1 MRLHLD
7 QGSRGPDD
15 RILASCLLLATE
27 ATAVTLLTDDINL
40 ANKARANDLRV
51 ASSKDV
57 RTELSGGIVAYKEPS
72 KDVGG
77 HKDKGQST
85 RTQGPTKVNS
95 LKESEVVRGAVR
107 NLLEV
112 VLIREFKEAYG
123 EPLWRQVVAVAP
135 QPAPPHWDLE
145 TLFRLYKKHHI
156 AVFSLAFPSNGR
168 ELEESLD
175 RLQKCFKTNDQD
187 LLATALRVA
196 EVLGAKP
203 THQDVVQSTKGVL
216 NQRETGDK
224 PGAPVADLFNLAWQQ
239 IATCASNYARAFNV
253 QCSLPEVQS
262 DVGSLRPPFDQVASL
277 LSSVTGLQEALV
289 SSASDQSE
297 GNLQRLQVRLVEL
310 SLGLERPAPSLGVRD
325 LSCWVKDN
333 PELVGQ
339 GLRQIEGVRNILAV
353 CLANQ

>member
-51 ASSKDV
+51 ASSRNV

-72 KDVGG
+72 KEVGG

-85 RTQGPTKVNS
+85 RTQGPTKANS
-95 LKESEVVRGAVR
+95 MKESEVVRGAVR

-112 VLIREFKEAYG
+112 VLLREFKEAYG
-123 EPLWRQVVAVAP
+123 DPLWKQVVAVAP

-187 LLATALRVA
+187 LLVSALRVA
-196 EVLGAKP
+196 EVLGAKSA
-203 THQDVVQSTKGVL
+203 HQDVVQSTKEVL
-216 NQRETGDK
+216 NQRETGDN
-224 PGAPVADLFNLAWQQ
+224 PGPGAPLAGLGAPVADLFNLAWQQ

-253 QCSLPEVQS
+253 QCSLPQVQS
-262 DVGSLRPPFDQVASL
+262 EVGSLRPPFDQVASL
-277 LSSVTGLQEALV
+277 LSSVTGLQEALA

-297 GNLQRLQVRLVEL
+297 SNLKRLQVR
-310 SLGLERPAPSLGVRD
+310 
-325 LSCWVKDN
+325 
-333 PELVGQ
+333 
-339 GLRQIEGVRNILAV
+339 
-353 CLANQ
+353 

>member
-1 MRLHLD
+1 M
-7 QGSRGPDD
+7 
-15 RILASCLLLATE
+15 
-27 ATAVTLLTDDINL
+27 
-40 ANKARANDLRV
+40 
-51 ASSKDV
+51 
-57 RTELSGGIVAYKEPS
+57 AYKEPS
-72 KDVGG
+72 KEVGG

-112 VLIREFKEAYG
+112 VLLREFKEAYG
-123 EPLWRQVVAVAP
+123 DPLWRQVVAVAP

-175 RLQKCFKTNDQD
+175 RQVVMCILTDISRPRLQKCFKTNDQD
-187 LLATALRVA
+187 LLVSALRVA
-196 EVLGAKP
+196 EVLGVKS

-216 NQRETGDK
+216 NQRETGDNPG

-262 DVGSLRPPFDQVASL
+262 EVGSLRPPFDQVASL
-277 LSSVTGLQEALV
+277 LSSVTGLQEALA

-297 GNLQRLQVRLVEL
+297 SNLQRLQVR
-310 SLGLERPAPSLGVRD
+310 
-325 LSCWVKDN
+325 
-333 PELVGQ
+333 
-339 GLRQIEGVRNILAV
+339 
-353 CLANQ
+353 

>member
-1 MRLHLD
+1 M
-7 QGSRGPDD
+7 
-15 RILASCLLLATE
+15 
-27 ATAVTLLTDDINL
+27 
-40 ANKARANDLRV
+40 
-51 ASSKDV
+51 ASSRDV

-72 KDVGG
+72 KEVGG

-112 VLIREFKEAYG
+112 VLLREFKEAYG
-123 EPLWRQVVAVAP
+123 DPLWRQVVAVAP

-175 RLQKCFKTNDQD
+175 RQVVMCILTDISHPRLQKCFKTKDQD
-187 LLATALRVA
+187 LFVSALRVA
-196 EVLGAKP
+196 EALGAKS
-203 THQDVVQSTKGVL
+203 THQDVVQATNTVL

-239 IATCASNYARAFNV
+239 IATCASNYARALNV

-277 LSSVTGLQEALV
+277 LSSVTGLQEALA

-297 GNLQRLQVRLVEL
+297 GNLQRLQVR
-310 SLGLERPAPSLGVRD
+310 
-325 LSCWVKDN
+325 
-333 PELVGQ
+333 
-339 GLRQIEGVRNILAV
+339 
-353 CLANQ
+353 